1 MARFECTWCGKC
13 CRSFGEFIRVERQ
26 ISSRDYFCRY
36 GITNELFPVHVQPE
50 FAEEIEED
58 FEEISGGC
66 TLAPQNGC
74 LFMRKDPGGRGFAC
88 AIYPTRPAICR
99 EFICYRMLIYHRA
112 SGEVRGRV
120 IGAGEIRTTDEALKT
135 LWDGKIADLPYES
148 RPAAVQH
155 PHSPG
160 MRGQS
165 NTVQNPAYPVSRGK
179 TGDPAWVAG
188 VLSVLESHGYRG
200 DPVE

>member
-1 MARFECTWCGKC
+1 MARFECTWCGKY

-26 ISSRDYFCRY
+26 ISARDYFCRY
-36 GITNELFPVHVQPE
+36 GITNELFPVHVLPE
-50 FAEEIEED
+50 FAEAIEED

-66 TLAPQNGC
+66 CPAPQNGC

-120 IGAGEIRTTDEALKT
+120 IGAGEIRTIDEALKT
-135 LWDGKIADLPYES
+135 LWDGEIADLPYES
-148 RPAAVQH
+148 HHAAVL
-155 PHSPG
+155 HSHTPG
-160 MRGQS
+160 IRGRS
-165 NTVQNPAYPVSRGK
+165 DTVQNTVYPGGRGK
-179 TGDPAWVAG
+179 TSDPVWVAG